1 MLASL
6 LALGALAPALP
17 PVETAFV
24 QVAPVYREA
33 AACQRSPGQARAV
46 VLIHG
51 LLPHPF
57 SRDNVARPLFHEWQ
71 KPAGLLV
78 KRLGQGSDVFA
89 FAYGQNVP
97 ADEVAESLALRED
110 VRRLRALGYREI
122 VLVGHSAGGVI
133 AREFVEDNPD
143 AGVTKVIQV
152 CAPNGGSGWASMHA
166 VRANQVD
173 FLASLTKSTR
183 RRTLSA
189 RAGKA
194 IPAHVEFACVVGTGT
209 VVGDG
214 LVRTSCQWTEELQ
227 RQGVPAYPLGAS
239 HWSAVR
245 GKKGAELLAELV
257 RTPQPRWDARQV
269 AAARRRMPWN

>member
-1 MLASL
+1 MPASL
-6 LALGALAPALP
+6 SAVCALALALP

-24 QVAPVYREA
+24 QVAPAYREA
-33 AACQRSPGQARAV
+33 AACQRSPGQARAI

-57 SRDNVARPLFHEWQ
+57 SRDSVARPLFHEWQ
-71 KPAGLLV
+71 KPGSLLV

-97 ADEVAESLALRED
+97 AGEVAESLALSED
-110 VRRLRALGYREI
+110 VRRLQALGYREI

-133 AREFVEDNPD
+133 AREFVEDNPGS
-143 AGVTKVIQV
+143 AVTKVIQV

-166 VRANQVD
+166 VRANQID

-189 RAGKA
+189 RAGKT
-194 IPAHVEFACVVGTGT
+194 IPAHVDFACVVGTGT

-214 LVRTSCQWTEELQ
+214 LVRASCQWTEELQ
-227 RQGVPAYPLGAS
+227 RQGIPAYPLGTS

-245 GKKGAELLAELV
+245 GKKGAELLAELA
-257 RTPQPRWDARQV
+257 RAPQPRWDARQV

>member
-1 MLASL
+1 MFASFAVSA
-6 LALGALAPALP
+6 LALGLP

-24 QVAPVYREA
+24 QVAPAYHEA
-33 AACQRSPGQARAV
+33 AACLRSPGRTRAV

-57 SRDNVARPLFHEWQ
+57 NRDSVARPLFHEWQ
-71 KPAGLLV
+71 KPASLLV
-78 KRLGQGSDVFA
+78 KRLGQESDVFA

-97 ADEVAESLALRED
+97 AGEVAESLALRED
-110 VRRLRALGYREI
+110 VRRLGALGYSEI

-133 AREFVEDNPD
+133 AREFVEDHPD
-143 AGVTKVIQV
+143 SAVTKVIQV
-152 CAPNGGSGWASMHA
+152 CAPNGGSGWASMQA
-166 VRANQVD
+166 VRANQAD
-173 FLASLTKSTR
+173 FMASLTKSTR

-194 IPAHVEFACVVGTGT
+194 VPAHVEFACVVGTGT
-209 VVGDG
+209 WVGDG
-214 LVRTSCQWTEELQ
+214 LVRTNCQWTEELQ
-227 RQGVPAYPLGAS
+227 RQGVPAYTLGAS

-245 GKKGAELLAELV
+245 GKKGADLLAALV
-257 RTPQPRWDARQV
+257 RTPQPRWDARHV